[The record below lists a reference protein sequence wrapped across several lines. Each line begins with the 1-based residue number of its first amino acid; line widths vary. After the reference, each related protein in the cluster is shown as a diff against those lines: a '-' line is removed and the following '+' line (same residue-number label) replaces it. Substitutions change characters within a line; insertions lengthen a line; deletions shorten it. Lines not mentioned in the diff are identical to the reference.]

1 MSEPVDVATEEQH
14 EPPSPSWLGE
24 LGRQMGPALVSV
36 LLLTVTTGIAYPL
49 VLSALAVP
57 LFRTQADGSL
67 ATRDDRV
74 IGSTLLGQN
83 LTRWGYFHP
92 RPSAAG
98 NGYDATASGGTNLG
112 PSNPK
117 LLDGA
122 PVTAAGE
129 AAFPGVR
136 QLAEEYRRCNELPT
150 DAAIPIDAVTRSGS
164 GLDPHIS
171 PENAAL
177 QVGRVARA
185 RGLDKDT
192 VRRLVTENT
201 EGRQLGFLG
210 QPRVCVLTLNLALD
224 CLAPLP
230 SAPSPR

>member
-1 MSEPVDVATEEQH
+1 MREPVDASEAQR
-14 EPPSPSWLGE
+14 EPASPSWLGE
-24 LGRQMGPALVSV
+24 LGRQLWPALVSV
-36 LLLTVTTGIAYPL
+36 LSLTVATGIVYPL

-67 ATRDDRV
+67 ATRGTRV
-74 IGSTLLGQN
+74 IGSTLLGQIFS
-83 LTRWGYFHP
+83 RPGYFHP

-122 PVTAAGE
+122 PATAAGE
-129 AAFPGVR
+129 AAFLGVR
-136 QLAEEYRRCNELPT
+136 QLAEEYRHRNALPP
-150 DAAIPIDAVTRSGS
+150 DATIPIDAVTRSGS

-185 RGLDKDT
+185 RGLDEDT
-192 VRRLVTENT
+192 VRRLVAENT
-201 EGRQLGFLG
+201 AGRQLGFLG

-224 CLAPLP
+224 RIAPLP